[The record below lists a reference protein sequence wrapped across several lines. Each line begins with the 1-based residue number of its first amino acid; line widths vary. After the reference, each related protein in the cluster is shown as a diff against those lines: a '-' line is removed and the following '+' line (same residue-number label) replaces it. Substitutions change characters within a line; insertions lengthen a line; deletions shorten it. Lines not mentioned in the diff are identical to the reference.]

1 MTRRGLTPVIKPY
14 ALEGVEWVFNMILT
28 YGHFAVAMYIYS
40 NFKNPQNSQSK
51 KIKIVVVG
59 MVILF
64 GWIYLSPR
72 IGYEKIKIAN

>member
-1 MTRRGLTPVIKPY
+1 MV
-14 ALEGVEWVFNMILT
+14 LT

-59 MVILF
+59 LVVLF
-64 GWIYLSPR
+64 GWLYLSPR
-72 IGYEKIKIAN
+72 FGYEKIKIINSSGNVLYHSEKTE